1 VAEPV
6 PTLGAVGVG
15 VAALADD
22 VPAAPA
28 DPDCV
33 VEPRLV
39 PVELL
44 EAAEVDGAV
53 GAEAVP
59 ELPSPWRALAVL
71 GVLELLERAAPE
83 L

>member
-1 VAEPV
+1 V
-6 PTLGAVGVG
+6 PELVPALGAVAVG

-22 VPAAPA
+22 VPALPA

-44 EAAEVDGAV
+44 EP
-53 GAEAVP
+53 P
-59 ELPSPWRALAVL
+59 ELD
-71 GVLELLERAAPE
+71 GVVEAEAAPE
-83 L
+83 PPST